1 MKMIGK
7 CNGLFILSSAFR
19 FDRNLSIT
27 ENSMILR
34 ENYDTS
40 DIFYHWQRNCTIR
53 NRCHVILVVLHVNFL
68 FITCR
73 LIANLLQSNNLPI
86 SIIKDSIKLS
96 TNRPKSKK
104 KLLQTEKKRERS
116 KNDF

>member
-1 MKMIGK
+1 
-7 CNGLFILSSAFR
+7 
-19 FDRNLSIT
+19 
-27 ENSMILR
+27 MILI

-86 SIIKDSIKLS
+86 SIIKDSIKLYKQ
-96 TNRPKSKK
+96 TKK
-104 KLLQTEKKRERS
+104 QKKTFA
-116 KNDF
+116 N